1 MRLLATLL
9 TLSLHLSGVSPGA
22 SAQSTGS
29 FVHVCNTNGLEGL
42 CLGGQPFIMDSGVGY
57 GTYEDPGPEM
67 TLANQAGLNTVEADE
82 FGDPDNHDLSDI
94 TSPATW
100 ARLWA
105 WIDSAQS
112 HGLHVLLNLSEY
124 GQALCDAGVDPYT
137 PTALVS
143 DWQPFLSFVT
153 KNEDPAVPGQTIAHD
168 PTIAMIEVWGE
179 VIAPDG
185 DGLGQAGCHIAPTS
199 TQQLTDFYAATLD
212 DLRGD
217 DPDQLLSTGGFSFL
231 NEYPD
236 PPGSGNPAG
245 IDYRAIFALANNDVC
260 DVEDNS
266 EGDQTVGV
274 PLAAAYCGN
283 RGPVAKPWLLSAWSA
298 CYEPATPGY
307 QDFSSDAAMA
317 THARAMYKL
326 AATGGQAHED
336 PSTGT
341 SFWSLRPTSGQTVG
355 CGISPAFPQTFAA
368 VTAGQT
374 DLTVTGVDPASGP
387 AGTSAPVTV
396 TGTGFS
402 TAPGAT
408 AIDFGSTPALHV
420 TCDSTSACTVER
432 PELAA
437 GSEPVTATVA
447 GETSADAATF
457 TDEGPVAGNGGYD
470 LVGADGGVFV
480 FPPAGGHFYGSL
492 PALGVHVSDIVGI
505 VPSADDLG
513 YFLVG
518 RDGGVFSFGDARFEG
533 SLPGLGVTVDDIAGI
548 VPTADDRGYLLVGSD
563 GGVFSLGDARY
574 LGSLPGQGIHLDDIT
589 GITATPDDG
598 GYWIVASTGA
608 VYAFG
613 DARALGGG
621 AADGSPVAGIAATPD
636 GQGYWIVSAD
646 GAVQPKGDAA
656 DFGDLPS
663 RRVSPTSPIRALVPT
678 PDGQGYWLIGSDG
691 GVFSFGSA
699 GSDGSL
705 PGLGVTVADVVGA
718 APTAG

>member
-1 MRLLATLL
+1 MKLLGALIAL
-9 TLSLHLSGVSPGA
+9 TLHLSGVSLGVDA
-22 SAQSTGS
+22 GTTGS
-29 FVHVCNTNGLEGL
+29 FVRVCTTNGLEEL
-42 CLGGQPFIMDSGVGY
+42 CDGDQPFIMDSGIGY
-57 GTYEDPGPEM
+57 GTYGDPGPEM
-67 TLANQAGLNTVEADE
+67 ALANQAGLNTVEADE
-82 FGDPDNHDLSDI
+82 FGDPDNHDLGDI
-94 TSPATW
+94 TAAATW
-100 ARLWA
+100 TRLWA
-105 WIDSAQS
+105 WIDAAQS

-124 GQALCDAGVDPYT
+124 GQALCDAGIDPFT
-137 PTALVS
+137 PTALAS
-143 DWQPFLSFVT
+143 DWGPFLSFVAG
-153 KNEDPAVPGQTIAHD
+153 NEDPAVPGQTIATD
-168 PTIAMIEVWGE
+168 PTIAMIEIWGE
-179 VIAPDG
+179 VIAPNG
-185 DGLGQAGCHIAPTS
+185 DGLGQAGCEIAPAS
-199 TQQLTDFYAATLD
+199 TQQLTDFYATTLD
-212 DLRGD
+212 DLRSD

-245 IDYRAIFALANNDVC
+245 IDYRSIFALANNDVC

-274 PLAAAYCGN
+274 PLAAAYCGS
-283 RGPVAKPWLLSAWSA
+283 RGPLAKPWLLSAWSA

-317 THARAMYKL
+317 AHARTMYQL
-326 AATGGQAHED
+326 AATGGQAHEN

-355 CGISPAFPQTFAA
+355 CGISPAFPETFAA

-387 AGTSAPVTV
+387 ADASAPVTV

-408 AIDFGSTPALHV
+408 AVDFGSVPATDV
-420 TCDSTSACTVER
+420 TCRSSSACTVER
-432 PELAA
+432 PEQAPGA
-437 GSEPVTATVA
+437 EPVTATVA

-457 TDEGPVAGNGGYD
+457 TDDPVSAGGGYD
-470 LVGADGGVFV
+470 LVGSDGGVFV
-480 FPPAGGHFYGSL
+480 FPPGGGHYFGSL
-492 PALGVHVSDIVGI
+492 PGLGVHVDDIVGM
-505 VPSADDLG
+505 VPSADDMG

-518 RDGGVFSFGDARFEG
+518 RDGGVFSFGDARYEG
-533 SLPGLGVTVDDIAGI
+533 SLPGLGVAADDITGI

-574 LGSLPGQGIHLDDIT
+574 LGSLPGQGVHIDDIT

-613 DARALGGG
+613 DARDLGDG
-621 AADGSPVAGIAATPD
+621 AAGSSPVTGIAATPD
-636 GQGYWIVSAD
+636 GLGYWVVSAD
-646 GAVQPKGDAA
+646 GAVQPMGDAA
-656 DFGDLPS
+656 NLGDLPS
-663 RRVSPTSPIRALVPT
+663 RHVSPGSPIRALVPT
-678 PDGQGYWLIGSDG
+678 PDGLGYWLIGSDG
-691 GVFSFGSA
+691 GVFSFGDA